1 MNRPAAWTAAVLAA
15 ASGACASVQAQRERE
30 EYLQSRLDSF
40 RFSKPLDEV
49 WPQVQRLLA
58 DKNYPL
64 VGKDGD
70 AVGDPHGTLY
80 SLFSPAKETSRE
92 ADGSRWLETGWR
104 KDQTRYRVEGT
115 PEGSGCRVVFT
126 LLHEDTTEHGHDA
139 RERKRGLEMELELA
153 RRIDPEAAA
162 GIEAGLPAMKRG

>member
-1 MNRPAAWTAAVLAA
+1 MNRPAALLAAVLAA
-15 ASGACASVQAQRERE
+15 ASGACAAVQGQREQ
-30 EYLQSRLDSF
+30 YLQARLDAF

-58 DKNYPL
+58 DKGYPL
-64 VGKDGD
+64 VGKDGE
-70 AVGDPHGTLY
+70 AVGDEHGTLY

-92 ADGSRWLETGWR
+92 SDGSRRLETGWR
-104 KDQTRYRVEGT
+104 RDQTRYRVAGT
-115 PEGSGCRVVFT
+115 PDGAGCRVVFT

-153 RRIDPEAAA
+153 RRVDPEAAA
-162 GIEAGLPAMKRG
+162 SIEAGLPGAKRG